1 MKAKL
6 FFLFSITVFA
16 TASFVLDI
24 FNYNPYKS
32 DYWVFVSMFISL
44 FLSLTG
50 IGALAIFLVKIKITK
65 SKNYS
70 PILASSI
77 RQGLLVALS
86 IAILLVLQSLS
97 LLDWWVGGPLVL
109 AVILLELFFK
119 TITKTKKLA

>member
-6 FFLFSITVFA
+6 FFLFSVTVFA

-50 IGALAIFLVKIKITK
+50 IGALVIFLVKIRITK

-70 PILASSI
+70 KILAPSI

-86 IAILLVLQSLS
+86 ISTLLVLQSLS

-119 TITKTKKLA
+119 TITRNKKLA

>member
-32 DYWVFVSMFISL
+32 DYWVFISMFISL

-50 IGALAIFLVKIKITK
+50 ICALAIFLLKVKTSK

-70 PILASSI
+70 PMLVSSI

-86 IAILLVLQSLS
+86 ITILLVLQSLS